1 MFKLLNFEFRKLIR
15 QKSFYIC
22 IAAML
27 ALLIGSAYTTE
38 LMTAKSGV
46 EDPSLSGIS
55 YLMEAISGSALS
67 AVLAVFIP
75 LFICEDY
82 ASGTIRNIITRGFS
96 RLEIFFAKL
105 IAVLAATVLMTAV
118 CLAAAYLVG
127 TAFWGAGEPSLGSE
141 QIKILLC
148 QLAVIAAYATMF
160 FAISSMLQ
168 KVGGSIAIC
177 LILPMAAVI
186 LLSLA
191 DAALA
196 EREIELSGYW
206 IENLGRSLAS
216 VEAEAEDIKKA
227 LIGAG
232 CYFAASI
239 AFSWLV
245 IMKRE
250 Y

>member
-46 EDPSLSGIS
+46 EDPSLSGIN

-96 RLEIFFAKL
+96 RLEMFIAKL

>member
-27 ALLIGSAYTTE
+27 ALLVGSAYTTE

-96 RLEIFFAKL
+96 LLEMFIAKL

>member
-96 RLEIFFAKL
+96 RLEMFIAKL

-141 QIKILLC
+141 QVKILLC

>member
-27 ALLIGSAYTTE
+27 ALLVGSAYTTE

-82 ASGTIRNIITRGFS
+82 TSGTIRNIITRGFS
-96 RLEIFFAKL
+96 RLEIFIAKL
-105 IAVLAATVLMTAV
+105 IAVLAATVIMTAV

-141 QIKILLC
+141 QIKILLF

>member
-27 ALLIGSAYTTE
+27 ALLVGSAYTTE

-46 EDPSLSGIS
+46 EDPSLSGIN

-96 RLEIFFAKL
+96 RLEIFIAKL

>member
-27 ALLIGSAYTTE
+27 ALLVGSAYTTE

-96 RLEIFFAKL
+96 RLEMFIAKL

-127 TAFWGAGEPSLGSE
+127 TAFWGAGEPSLGSA

>member
-27 ALLIGSAYTTE
+27 ALLVGSAYTTE

-96 RLEIFFAKL
+96 RLEMFIAKL

-148 QLAVIAAYATMF
+148 QLAVIAAYATVF

>member
-27 ALLIGSAYTTE
+27 ARLVGSASPTE

-96 RLEIFFAKL
+96 RLEMFIAKL
-105 IAVLAATVLMTAV
+105 IAVLAATVIMTAV

-148 QLAVIAAYATMF
+148 QLAGIAAYATMF

>member
-27 ALLIGSAYTTE
+27 ALLVGSAYTTE

-96 RLEIFFAKL
+96 RLEMFIAKL

-206 IENLGRSLAS
+206 IENLGRPLAS

>member
-27 ALLIGSAYTTE
+27 ALLVGSAYTTE

-96 RLEIFFAKL
+96 RLEMFISKL

-141 QIKILLC
+141 QVKILLC

>member
-27 ALLIGSAYTTE
+27 ALLVGSAYTTE

-82 ASGTIRNIITRGFS
+82 ASGTIRNIVTRGFS
-96 RLEIFFAKL
+96 RLEIFVAKL
-105 IAVLAATVLMTAV
+105 IAVLAATVLMTVV

-196 EREIELSGYW
+196 ER
-206 IENLGRSLAS
+206 R
-216 VEAEAEDIKKA
+216 
-227 LIGAG
+227 
-232 CYFAASI
+232 
-239 AFSWLV
+239 
-245 IMKRE
+245 
-250 Y
+250 

>member
-96 RLEIFFAKL
+96 RLEIFIAKL

-141 QIKILLC
+141 QVKILLC

>member
-27 ALLIGSAYTTE
+27 ALLVGSAYTTE

-82 ASGTIRNIITRGFS
+82 TSGTIRNIITRGFS
-96 RLEIFFAKL
+96 RLEIFIAKL
-105 IAVLAATVLMTAV
+105 IAVLAATVIMTAV

-196 EREIELSGYW
+196 EMEIELSGYW

>member
-27 ALLIGSAYTTE
+27 ALLVGSAYTTE

-96 RLEIFFAKL
+96 RLEMFIAKL

-206 IENLGRSLAS
+206 IENLGRSLDS

>member
-27 ALLIGSAYTTE
+27 ALLVGSAYTTE
-38 LMTAKSGV
+38 LMAAKSGV

-96 RLEIFFAKL
+96 RLEMFIAKL

>member
-27 ALLIGSAYTTE
+27 ALLVGSAYTTE

-96 RLEIFFAKL
+96 RLEMFIAKL

-118 CLAAAYLVG
+118 CLAASYLVG

-141 QIKILLC
+141 QVKILLC

-227 LIGAG
+227 LIGSG

>member
-27 ALLIGSAYTTE
+27 ALLVGSAYTTE

-96 RLEIFFAKL
+96 RLEIFIAKL
-105 IAVLAATVLMTAV
+105 IAVLAATVLMTVV
-118 CLAAAYLVG
+118 CLAAAYIVG

>member
-27 ALLIGSAYTTE
+27 ALLVGSAYTTE
-38 LMTAKSGV
+38 LMTAKSGI

-96 RLEIFFAKL
+96 RLEMFIAKL

-177 LILPMAAVI
+177 LILPMAAAI

-216 VEAEAEDIKKA
+216 VEAETEDIKKA

-239 AFSWLV
+239 AASWLV

>member
-27 ALLIGSAYTTE
+27 ALLVSSAYTTE

-96 RLEIFFAKL
+96 RLEIFIAKL

>member
-27 ALLIGSAYTTE
+27 ALLVGSAYTTE

-96 RLEIFFAKL
+96 RLEMFIAKL

-118 CLAAAYLVG
+118 CLVAAYLVG

>member
-27 ALLIGSAYTTE
+27 ALLVGSAYTTE

-96 RLEIFFAKL
+96 RLEIFIAKL
-105 IAVLAATVLMTAV
+105 IAVLAATLLMTAV

>member
-27 ALLIGSAYTTE
+27 ALLVGSAYTTE

-96 RLEIFFAKL
+96 RLEMFISKL

>member
-27 ALLIGSAYTTE
+27 ALLVGSAYTTE

-46 EDPSLSGIS
+46 EDPSLSGII

-96 RLEIFFAKL
+96 RLEMFIAKL

-118 CLAAAYLVG
+118 CLAASYLVG

>member
-27 ALLIGSAYTTE
+27 ALLVGSAYTTE

-82 ASGTIRNIITRGFS
+82 ASGTIRNIVTRGFS
-96 RLEIFFAKL
+96 RLEIFVAKL
-105 IAVLAATVLMTAV
+105 IAVLAATVLMTVV

-127 TAFWGAGEPSLGSE
+127 TAFWGAGETAPGSE

-148 QLAVIAAYATMF
+148 QLAVIAAYATLF
-160 FAISSMLQ
+160 FAVSSMLQ

-177 LILPMAAVI
+177 LILPMAAAI

-216 VEAEAEDIKKA
+216 VEAETEDIKKA

-239 AFSWLV
+239 AASWLV

>member
-96 RLEIFFAKL
+96 RLEIFIAKL

>member
-22 IAAML
+22 IAVML
-27 ALLIGSAYTTE
+27 LLFIGSAYTTE
-38 LMTAKSGV
+38 LMAAKNGI
-46 EDPSLSGIS
+46 EDPSLSGVS
-55 YLMEAISGSALS
+55 YLMEAVSGSALS

-82 ASGTIRNIITRGFS
+82 TSGTIRNIITRGFS
-96 RLEIFFAKL
+96 RLEIFAAKL
-105 IAVLAATVLMTAV
+105 IAVLAATVIMTAV

-127 TAFWGAGEPSLGSE
+127 TAFWGAGEPTPGSE
-141 QIKILLC
+141 QVKILLC
-148 QLAVIAAYATMF
+148 QLAVIVAYATLF
-160 FAISSMLQ
+160 FAISSILQ
-168 KVGGSIAIC
+168 KVGGSIALC
-177 LILPMAAVI
+177 LILPMAATI

-196 EREIELSGYW
+196 EQEIELSGYW
-206 IENLGRSLAS
+206 IERLSQSLAS
-216 VEAEAEDIKKA
+216 VEVEAEAIKKA

-239 AFSWLV
+239 AASWLV

>member
-27 ALLIGSAYTTE
+27 ALLVGSAYTTE

-96 RLEIFFAKL
+96 RLEMFIAKL

-141 QIKILLC
+141 QVKILLC

>member
-22 IAAML
+22 IAALL
-27 ALLIGSAYTTE
+27 APLVGSAYTPE
-38 LMTAKSGV
+38 LLTANRGV

-96 RLEIFFAKL
+96 RLEMFIAKL

>member
-27 ALLIGSAYTTE
+27 ALLVGSAYTTE

-96 RLEIFFAKL
+96 RLEIFIAQL
-105 IAVLAATVLMTAV
+105 IAVLAATVIMTAV

>member
-15 QKSFYIC
+15 QKRFYIC

-27 ALLIGSAYTTE
+27 ALLVGSAYTTE

-96 RLEIFFAKL
+96 RLEMFIAKL

>member
-96 RLEIFFAKL
+96 RLEMFIAKL

-118 CLAAAYLVG
+118 CLAASYLVG

-141 QIKILLC
+141 QVKILLC

>member
-27 ALLIGSAYTTE
+27 ALLVGSAYTTE

-46 EDPSLSGIS
+46 EDPSLSGIN

-96 RLEIFFAKL
+96 RLEMFIAKL

-118 CLAAAYLVG
+118 CLAASYLVG

>member
-27 ALLIGSAYTTE
+27 ALLVGSAYTTE

-96 RLEIFFAKL
+96 RLEMFIAKL

-118 CLAAAYLVG
+118 CLAASYLVG

-227 LIGAG
+227 LIGSG

>member
-27 ALLIGSAYTTE
+27 ALLVGSAYATE

-96 RLEIFFAKL
+96 RLEMFIAKL

>member
-22 IAAML
+22 IAVML
-27 ALLIGSAYTTE
+27 LLLVGSAYTTE
-38 LMTAKSGV
+38 LMTAESGI
-46 EDPSLSGIS
+46 EDPTLSGIN

-96 RLEIFFAKL
+96 RLEMFIAKL

-118 CLAAAYLVG
+118 CLAASYLVG

>member
-27 ALLIGSAYTTE
+27 ALLVGSAYTTE

-82 ASGTIRNIITRGFS
+82 ASGTIRNIVTRGFS
-96 RLEIFFAKL
+96 RLEIFIAKL

>member
-27 ALLIGSAYTTE
+27 ALLVGSAYTTE

-82 ASGTIRNIITRGFS
+82 ASGTIRNIVTRGFS
-96 RLEIFFAKL
+96 RLEMFIAKL

>member
-27 ALLIGSAYTTE
+27 ALLVGSAYTTE

-96 RLEIFFAKL
+96 RLEMFIAKL

-196 EREIELSGYW
+196 EREIELCGYW

-216 VEAEAEDIKKA
+216 GEAEAEDIKKA

>member
-27 ALLIGSAYTTE
+27 ALLVGSAYTTE

-46 EDPSLSGIS
+46 EDPSLSGIN

-96 RLEIFFAKL
+96 RLEMFIAKL

>member
-27 ALLIGSAYTTE
+27 ALLVGSAYTTE

-96 RLEIFFAKL
+96 RLEIFIAKL

-127 TAFWGAGEPSLGSE
+127 TAFWGAGETALGSE

-148 QLAVIAAYATMF
+148 QLAVIAAYATLF

-177 LILPMAAVI
+177 LILPMAAAI